1 MVLQVSCI
9 LRSRGTSHANLRT
22 DDNVDPDMQGAIYRG
37 LYQDISSWTPSFS
50 CPSNCT
56 WTDSQ
61 TILGFAGTCE
71 NVTVS
76 TLATKDCVVSEEN
89 TDMRNCRMTTPG
101 GVYIDTVVFNTV
113 YETISALNA
122 TITKPGGL
130 ATQPVPGPEIATYA
144 IYDNGMGG
152 LGRTT
157 LQESAWECSLSL
169 TAYKYSEV
177 SSASNKFD
185 IGATE
190 RIPLE
195 PGYADQER
203 RAMIFNQSGIPEL
216 SISSRDLG
224 ALKGF
229 FQSALFTGARL
240 KGESKPAPQLGC
252 NPAFMGN
259 NASEITT
266 KLAKSMTDALQR
278 NNGSQQYAG
287 SYAHTVTYVRVSWVW
302 LILLGTL
309 EAAGAVLLVGT
320 IIRAGLKDDVLLWK
334 SSQSALLFSHVDSD
348 GSIVPPKQSV
358 EELEKMAETTK
369 TQLLKV

>member
-1 MVLQVSCI
+1 
-9 LRSRGTSHANLRT
+9 
-22 DDNVDPDMQGAIYRG
+22 MQGAIYRG
-37 LYQDISSWTPSFS
+37 LYQDINSWTPTFS
-50 CPSNCT
+50 CASNCT
-56 WTDSQ
+56 WADSQ
-61 TILGFAGTCE
+61 TILGFAGACK

-89 TDMRNCRMTTPG
+89 SDMQNCRMTTPG
-101 GVYIDTVVFNTV
+101 GVHIDTVVFNTV

-122 TITKPGGL
+122 TITTPGGK
-130 ATQPVPGPEIATYA
+130 ATQPAPGPEIATYA

-157 LQESAWECSLSL
+157 LEESAWECSLTL

-177 SSASNKFD
+177 SSVSNKFE

-190 RIPLE
+190 QIPLQ
-195 PGYADQER
+195 PGHADYAREVL
-203 RAMIFNQSGIPEL
+203 IFNQSGIPEL
-216 SISSRDLG
+216 SVSSRDLG

-229 FQSALFTGARL
+229 FQSALFTGTRL
-240 KGESKPAPQLGC
+240 QGESKPAPQLGC

-259 NASEITT
+259 NASEITV

-287 SYAHTVTYVRVSWVW
+287 SYAQTVTYVRVSWVW

-309 EAAGAVLLVGT
+309 ELAGTVLLVAT
-320 IIRAGLKDDVLLWK
+320 IIRAGRKDDVLLWK
-334 SSQSALLFSHVDSD
+334 ASQSALLFSHIDSD
-348 GSIVPPKQSV
+348 GSIVPPKQGV
-358 EELEKMAETTK
+358 KELEKMAETTK
-369 TQLLKV
+369 TQLLKI